1 MSTAQPSFP
10 PEQVSD
16 AIRAGL
22 SQREN
27 VAAEPGEAA
36 ALTDTYL
43 GNLNHYRQ
51 HVQKSLADGDYRQ
64 AAEKSWGAYAQAIK
78 LIGAEHGLHITSHR
92 TILRVAQ
99 QLASLAGQGDAE
111 LGRNLRHG
119 LAAARSMHTHFYEND
134 LPDETVMDSS
144 VDVASAIA
152 LLQELFPANGLSKE
166 GGTQ

>member
-10 PEQVSD
+10 PDQVTE

-27 VAAEPGEAA
+27 VAVEPGEAA

-43 GNLNHYRQ
+43 GNLDHYRQ

-78 LIGAEHGLHITSHR
+78 LIGAEHGLHIASHR
-92 TILRVAQ
+92 TILQVSDQLTSLVNRHDAGTAAVLTNGLVVAR
-99 QLASLAGQGDAE
+99 A
-111 LGRNLRHG
+111 
-119 LAAARSMHTHFYEND
+119 MHTHFYEND
-134 LPDETVMDSS
+134 LP
-144 VDVASAIA
+144 ASAVIA
-152 LLQELFPANGLSKE
+152 SADTVAATIDLLHELFPANGLSE
-166 GGTQ
+166 ESGTQ